1 MLNFAIQGLSMLN
14 HEMPTILGEK
24 MDHQTYKLAIVKYFE
39 LSHRFCINSE
49 DANRLKEAITEKVL

>member
-1 MLNFAIQGLSMLN
+1 MLNFAIEGVSMLN
-14 HEMPTILGEK
+14 DEMPTILGEK

-49 DANRLKEAITEKVL
+49 DVNRLKEAITEKVL